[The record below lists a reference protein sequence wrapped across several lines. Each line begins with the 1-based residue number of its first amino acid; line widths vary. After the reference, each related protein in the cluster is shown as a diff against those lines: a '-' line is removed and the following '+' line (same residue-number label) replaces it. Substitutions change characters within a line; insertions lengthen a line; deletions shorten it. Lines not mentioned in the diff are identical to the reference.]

1 MRVKLIQHQSDA
13 VARVVEAAQTCRRST
28 RDMTGG
34 EQAVFINNL
43 LTRGHMTPF
52 EFTEYS
58 FLIEGMSR
66 VASHQLVRHRH
77 LSFQQESHRAVQSLG
92 FHLPPAFERLKNN
105 QIIEEILTA
114 SQAVYEKLVA
124 EGMKR
129 EDARYILPQAITSS
143 IMVRGSARAWLEFLE
158 VRCCKQTQEE
168 LRDCANQIAMLLKN
182 LHPVIF
188 YGAGPNC
195 GACWNRERCK

>member
-28 RDMTGG
+28 REMTEG

-43 LTRGHMTPF
+43 LTRGHFTPF
-52 EFTEYS
+52 EFTEYT

-92 FHLPPAFERLKNN
+92 FNLPESFEHLQNG
-105 QIIEEILTA
+105 QIIDEILAA
-114 SQAVYEKLVA
+114 SRAVYEKLVA

-129 EDARYILPQAITSS
+129 EDARYILPQAATSS

-158 VRCCKQTQEE
+158 VRACKQTQAE
-168 LRDCANQIAMLLKN
+168 LRDCATQIAMLLKAAT
-182 LHPVIF
+182 PVIF

-195 GACWNRERCK
+195 GVCWNKERCK

>member
-1 MRVKLIQHQSDA
+1 MRVKLIQYESDA

-28 RDMTGG
+28 REMTEG

-43 LTRGHMTPF
+43 LTRGHLTPF
-52 EFTEYS
+52 EFTEYT

-92 FHLPPAFERLKNN
+92 FYLPEAFERLQNH
-105 QIIEEILTA
+105 QIIDEILEATK
-114 SQAVYEKLVA
+114 AVYEKLVA

-129 EDARYILPQAITSS
+129 EDARYILPMATTSS
-143 IMVRGSARAWLEFLE
+143 IMIRGSARAWLEFLE
-158 VRCCKQTQEE
+158 VRACKQTQAE
-168 LRDCANQIAMLLKN
+168 LRDCATQIAMLLKN

-195 GACWNRERCK
+195 GVCWNKERCK

>member
-1 MRVKLIQHQSDA
+1 MRVKLIQYESDA

-28 RDMTGG
+28 REMTEG

-43 LTRGHMTPF
+43 LTRGHFTPF
-52 EFTEYS
+52 EFTEYT

-92 FHLPPAFERLKNN
+92 FNLPEAFERLQNHK
-105 QIIEEILTA
+105 IIDEILEATK
-114 SQAVYEKLVA
+114 AVYEKLVA

-129 EDARYILPQAITSS
+129 EDARYILPQAATSS

-158 VRCCKQTQEE
+158 LRACKQTQAE
-168 LRDCANQIAMLLKN
+168 LRDCATQIAMLLKAAT
-182 LHPVIF
+182 PVIF

-195 GACWNRERCK
+195 GSCWNKERCK

>member
-1 MRVKLIQHQSDA
+1 MRVKLIQYEADA

-28 RDMTGG
+28 REMTGG

-43 LTRGHMTPF
+43 LTRGHYTPF
-52 EFTEYS
+52 EFTEYT

-92 FHLPPAFERLKNN
+92 FNLPKAFEHLQNG
-105 QIIEEILTA
+105 QIIDEILEATK
-114 SQAVYEKLVA
+114 AVYEKLVA

-129 EDARYILPQAITSS
+129 EDARYILPMATTSS
-143 IMVRGSARAWLEFLE
+143 IMIRGSARAWLEFLE
-158 VRCCKQTQEE
+158 TRCCKQTQAE
-168 LRDCANQIAMLLKN
+168 LRDCATQIALLLKAAT
-182 LHPVIF
+182 PVIF

-195 GACWNRERCK
+195 GQCWNRERCK